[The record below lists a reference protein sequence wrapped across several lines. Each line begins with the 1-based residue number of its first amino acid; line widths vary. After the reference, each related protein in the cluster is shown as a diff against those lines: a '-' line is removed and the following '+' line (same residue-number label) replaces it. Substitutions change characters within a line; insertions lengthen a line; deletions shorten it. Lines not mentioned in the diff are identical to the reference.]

1 LQSWGLI
8 NMLFSFFESPF
19 WRGMLWIGGFLALK
33 AVFGFESAAI
43 VGIAYI
49 AMQQNKRKKYLF

>member
-1 LQSWGLI
+1 
-8 NMLFSFFESPF
+8 MLFSFFESPF

-49 AMQQNKRKKYLF
+49 AMQQSKRKRYLF